1 MKILVTGGCGYIGTN
16 LVNSL
21 LFEGHTVSV
30 IDTQWFGNKLLK
42 HKRLKIIKSD
52 IRKLDFKY
60 FKNITTVIH
69 LANIANDPSVELNQ
83 NLSWQVNVEA
93 SKYICDAAVKAGVKQ
108 IIFGSSGSV
117 YGIKK
122 ERKVIEEMD
131 LVPISI
137 YNKTKMIAERIF
149 MSYQNDLKVHIIRPA
164 TVCGYSDRM
173 RLDLTVNLLTFQA
186 LSNKLMTVFGGNQIR
201 PNIHINDMVRVYM
214 HFINRPSIKSGSFNA
229 GFENLKIIEIAEKI
243 QSKIKAEIK
252 ILKSNDVRSYR
263 LDSTKLINT
272 NFNPEYNVDHAID
285 QLVDAY
291 KSKKLKNNQSCYTV
305 SWMQKNKIK

>member
-137 YNKTKMIAERIF
+137 YNKTK
-149 MSYQNDLKVHIIRPA
+149 
-164 TVCGYSDRM
+164 
-173 RLDLTVNLLTFQA
+173 
-186 LSNKLMTVFGGNQIR
+186 
-201 PNIHINDMVRVYM
+201 
-214 HFINRPSIKSGSFNA
+214 
-229 GFENLKIIEIAEKI
+229 
-243 QSKIKAEIK
+243 
-252 ILKSNDVRSYR
+252 
-263 LDSTKLINT
+263 
-272 NFNPEYNVDHAID
+272 
-285 QLVDAY
+285 
-291 KSKKLKNNQSCYTV
+291 
-305 SWMQKNKIK
+305 